1 MKSYVLKW
9 EIAGIIFVF
18 LLGALL
24 HFVFEWSGESA
35 IVGFIA
41 SVNESVWEHFKQGF
55 WPMCLFAV
63 IEYGFIRPH
72 VNNFL
77 AAKGTAIVLL
87 PIITGLIFYTY
98 TAFTGEE
105 VLIVD
110 IITFAVSVALSQL
123 VSYKIMTLKKLVKF
137 TKYAGLAAIILVG
150 LILIVFTFF
159 PPHWPILLDENSG
172 IYGIP

>member
-1 MKSYVLKW
+1 
-9 EIAGIIFVF
+9 
-18 LLGALL
+18 
-24 HFVFEWSGESA
+24 
-35 IVGFIA
+35 
-41 SVNESVWEHFKQGF
+41 
-55 WPMCLFAV
+55 MCLFAV

-105 VLIVD
+105 ILIVD